1 MIESCSTQRML
12 IGVIFLGGLT
22 LLVLIVESHWTAGNT
37 RALQHTV
44 ENNGSSVELCWLNEE
59 YEVVEQCHPCTDFE
73 VTSNSNK
80 VCAPTHFKEAVNCK
94 KSGKVYRSCEKVTWL
109 EEKRFWQFEGLMILI
124 GCVSTVSVYL
134 RQRVLDYRTLR
145 RIQRQIA
152 NSV

>member
-22 LLVLIVESHWTAGNT
+22 LLVLIVESHWTSGNT
-37 RALQHTV
+37 RAVQHPLV
-44 ENNGSSVELCWLNEE
+44 NNGSGVELCWLNED
-59 YEVVEQCHPCTDFE
+59 YEVVEECYPCTAFE
-73 VTSNSNK
+73 IASNINK
-80 VCAPTHFKEAVNCK
+80 VCGPTHFKEAVNCK

-109 EEKRFWQFEGLMILI
+109 EEKRFWQFEGLMIVI
-124 GCVSTVSVYL
+124 GCISTVSVYL